1 MEFGLTWAKLDEMQ
15 YVTEAE
21 KLGFT
26 HLWVTD
32 SPLIRSDAFVF
43 LAVAAQQT
51 KTMKLGMG
59 VAVPGLRL
67 APTLAGAM
75 ATLNMVA
82 PGRIFVAL
90 GTGNT
95 GMRLLGRKPMILKRF
110 ETYVRTVRDLLDGK
124 DADYEHNGEHHA
136 IRFMLTDKGYRNLR
150 DPIPVYLAGYGPKAQ
165 ALAGEIADGLTTH
178 VPRGGTLDQIL
189 ANVRQGA
196 AKSGRKPDNALSSF
210 HLSVRVNFAVLEPG
224 EAVNSE
230 RIVNEFG
237 PAITT
242 AMHSTVDRHL
252 EYGEDPPDFLRP
264 IWKDYMAFHMARPA
278 ATRQKTMHES
288 HNAYVAADERR
299 FVTPDVIKRFCI
311 VGQPAEVLEQVR
323 ELERQGVRQLMCNF
337 PLERGYQ
344 MVRDYSK
351 NIIQK
356 L

>member
-1 MEFGLTWAKLDEMQ
+1 MEFGLTWAKLDEME

-32 SPLIRSDAFVF
+32 SGLIRSDAFVF
-43 LAVAAQQT
+43 LTVAAMQT

-67 APTLAGAM
+67 APTLAAGM

-82 PGRIFVAL
+82 PGRCFVAM

-95 GMRLLGRKPMILKRF
+95 AMRLLGRKPMTLKNF
-110 ETYVRTVRDLLDGK
+110 EAYVRSVRNLLDGK
-124 DADYEHNGEHHA
+124 DAQYEHNNETRN
-136 IRFMLTDKGYRNLR
+136 IRFMLTEKGYRNLR
-150 DPIPVYLAGYGPKAQ
+150 DPIPIYLAGYGPKAQ

-178 VPRGGTLDQIL
+178 IPRGGTLDQIL
-189 ANVRQGA
+189 ANVKTGA
-196 AKSGRKPDNALSSF
+196 AKSGRSLDNF
-210 HLSVRVNFAVLEPG
+210 HLSVRVNFAVLDPG
-224 EAVNSE
+224 EPVDSE
-230 RIVNEFG
+230 RIVNEYG
-237 PAITT
+237 PAIMT
-242 AMHSTVDRHL
+242 AMHSTVDRQL
-252 EYGEDPPDFLRP
+252 ESGEVPPEFLRP
-264 IWKDYMAFHMARPA
+264 IWKDYLELHMARPA
-278 ATRQKTMHES
+278 ADRQKIMHQS
-288 HNAYVAADERR
+288 HNAYVAPDERR
-299 FVTPDVIKRFCI
+299 FVTPEVIKRFCI

-323 ELERQGVRQLMCNF
+323 ELERKGVRQLMCNF

-344 MVRDYSK
+344 MVRDYAK

>member
-1 MEFGLTWAKLDEMQ
+1 MEFGLTWAKLDEME

-32 SPLIRSDAFVF
+32 SGLIRSDAFVF
-43 LAVAAQQT
+43 LTVAAMQT

-67 APTLAGAM
+67 APTLAAGM

-82 PGRIFVAL
+82 PGRCFVAL

-95 GMRLLGRKPMILKRF
+95 GMRLLGRKPMILKNF
-110 ETYVRTVRDLLDGK
+110 EAYARTVRNLLDGK
-124 DADYEHNGEHHA
+124 DAEYEHNGEKHA
-136 IRFMLTDKGYRNLR
+136 IRFMLTEKGYRNLR
-150 DPIPVYLAGYGPKAQ
+150 DPIPMYLAGYGPKAQ

-189 ANVRQGA
+189 ANVKKGA
-196 AKSGRKPDNALSSF
+196 AKSGRSLGNFNDF
-210 HLSVRVNFAVLEPG
+210 HLSVRLNFAVLDPG
-224 EAVNSE
+224 EPVDSE

-242 AMHSTVDRHL
+242 SMHSTVDRHL
-252 EYGEDPPDFLRP
+252 EYGEEPPDFLRP
-264 IWKDYMAFHMARPA
+264 IWKDYMDFHMARPA
-278 ATRQKTMHES
+278 AERQKMMHES
-288 HNAYVAADERR
+288 HNAYVAPDERR
-299 FVTPDVIKRFCI
+299 FVTPEVIKRFCV

-323 ELERQGVRQLMCNF
+323 ELKRQGVRQLMCNF
-337 PLERGYQ
+337 PLARGYQ
-344 MVRDYSK
+344 MVRDYAK

>member
-1 MEFGLTWAKLDEMQ
+1 MEFGLTWGKLDEMA

-32 SPLIRSDAFVF
+32 SSLIRSDAFVF
-43 LAVAAQQT
+43 LTVAAQRT

-67 APTLAGAM
+67 APTLAGGM
-75 ATLNMVA
+75 ATLNLVA
-82 PGRIFVAL
+82 PGRCFLAL

-95 GMRLLGRKPMILKRF
+95 GMRLLGRKPMSLKNF
-110 ETYVRTVRDLLDGK
+110 EAYVRTVRDLLQGK
-124 DADYEHNGEHHA
+124 DAQYEHNGEQHT

-150 DPIPVYLAGYGPKAQ
+150 DPIPIYLAGYGPKAQ

-178 VPRGGTLDQIL
+178 VPRGGTLEQIL
-189 ANVRQGA
+189 ANARNGA
-196 AKSGRKPDNALSSF
+196 AKSGRSLENF
-210 HLSVRVNFAVLEPG
+210 HLSVRLNFAVLDPG
-224 EAVNSE
+224 EPVDSE
-230 RIVNEFG
+230 RIVNEYG
-237 PAITT
+237 PAIMTS
-242 AMHSTVDRHL
+242 MHSTVDRHL
-252 EYGEDPPDFLRP
+252 EYGEDPPEFLRP
-264 IWKDYMAFHMARPA
+264 IWKDYLEFHMARPA
-278 ATRQKTMHES
+278 AERQKMMHES

-299 FVTPDVIKRFCI
+299 FVTPEVIKRFCV

-323 ELERQGVRQLMCNF
+323 ELERKGVRQLMCNF

-344 MVRDYSK
+344 MVRDYAK
-351 NIIQK
+351 NIIHK

>member
-1 MEFGLTWAKLDEMQ
+1 MEFGLTWAKLDEME

-32 SPLIRSDAFVF
+32 SGLIRSDAFVF
-43 LAVAAQQT
+43 LAVAAQRT
-51 KTMKLGMG
+51 TTMKIGTG

-67 APTLAGAM
+67 APTLAAGM

-82 PGRIFVAL
+82 PGRVFVAL

-95 GMRLLGRKPMILKRF
+95 GMRLLGRKPMTLKSF
-110 ETYVRTVRDLLDGK
+110 EAYARTVRSLLDGK
-124 DADYEHNGEHHA
+124 DADYEHNGEKHT

-150 DPIPVYLAGYGPKAQ
+150 DPIPMYLAGYGPKAQ

-178 VPRGGTLDQIL
+178 IPRGGTLEQIL
-189 ANVRQGA
+189 ANARKGA
-196 AKSGRKPDNALSSF
+196 AKSGRSMDNF
-210 HLSVRVNFAVLEPG
+210 HLSVRVNFAVLDPG
-224 EAVNSE
+224 EPVDSK
-230 RIVNEFG
+230 RIVDEYG
-237 PAITT
+237 PAIMT
-242 AMHSTVDRHL
+242 AMHSTMDRHL
-252 EYGEDPPDFLRP
+252 EYGEDPPEFLKP
-264 IWKDYMAFHMARPA
+264 IWKDYLDFHMSRPA
-278 ATRQKTMHES
+278 ADRQKMMHES
-288 HNAYVAADERR
+288 HNAYVSPQERR
-299 FVTPDVIKRFCI
+299 FVTPEVIKRFCI
-311 VGQPAEVLEQVR
+311 VGQPAQVLEQVR

-344 MVRDYSK
+344 MVRDYAK

>member
-1 MEFGLTWAKLDEMQ
+1 MEFGLTWSKLDEME

-32 SPLIRSDAFVF
+32 SGLIRSDAFVF
-43 LAVAAQQT
+43 LTVAALQT

-67 APTLAGAM
+67 APTLAAGM

-82 PGRIFVAL
+82 PGRCFVAL

-95 GMRLLGRKPMILKRF
+95 GMRLLGRKPMTLKKF
-110 ETYVRTVRDLLDGK
+110 EAYARTVRNLLDGK
-124 DADYEHNGEHHA
+124 DAEYEHNGETHT
-136 IRFMLTDKGYRNLR
+136 IRFMLTEKGYRNLR
-150 DPIPVYLAGYGPKAQ
+150 DPIPMYLAGYGPKAQ

-178 VPRGGTLDQIL
+178 IPRGGTLDQIL
-189 ANVRQGA
+189 ANAGKGA
-196 AKSGRKPDNALSSF
+196 AKSGRSLDNF
-210 HLSVRVNFAVLEPG
+210 HLSVRMNFAVLDPG
-224 EAVNSE
+224 EPVNSE
-230 RIVNEFG
+230 RIVNEYG

-252 EYGEDPPDFLRP
+252 EYGEDPPEFLRP
-264 IWKDYMAFHMARPA
+264 IWKDYLEFHMARPA
-278 ATRQKTMHES
+278 AERQKMMHES

-299 FVTPDVIKRFCI
+299 FVTPEVIKRFCI

-323 ELERQGVRQLMCNF
+323 ELERKGVRQLMCNF

-344 MVRDYSK
+344 MVRDYAK

>member
-1 MEFGLTWAKLDEMQ
+1 MEFGLTWAKLDEME

-32 SPLIRSDAFVF
+32 SGLIRSDPFVF

-67 APTLAGAM
+67 APTLAAGL
-75 ATLNMVA
+75 ATLNMIA
-82 PGRIFVAL
+82 PGRCFVAM

-95 GMRLLGRKPMILKRF
+95 AMRLLGRKPMTLKNF
-110 ETYVRTVRDLLDGK
+110 EAYARAVRNLLDGRE
-124 DADYEHNGEHHA
+124 AEYEHGGEKHA

-150 DPIPVYLAGYGPKAQ
+150 DPIPMYLAGYGPRAQ

-178 VPRGGTLDQIL
+178 IPRGGTLDRIL
-189 ANVRQGA
+189 ENVRKGA
-196 AKSGRKPDNALSSF
+196 ASSGRSLAGF
-210 HLSVRVNFAVLEPG
+210 HLSVRVNFAVLDPG
-224 EAVNSE
+224 EPVDSE
-230 RIVNEFG
+230 RIVNEYG
-237 PAITT
+237 PAIMT

-252 EYGEDPPDFLRP
+252 EYGEDPPEFLRP
-264 IWKDYMAFHMARPA
+264 VWQDYLAFHLSRPA
-278 ATRQKTMHES
+278 AERQKLMHES
-288 HNAYVAADERR
+288 HNAYVAPDERR
-299 FVTPDVIKRFCI
+299 FVTPEVIRRFCI

-323 ELERQGVRQLMCNF
+323 ELERRGVRQLMCNF

-344 MVRDYSK
+344 MVRDYAK